1 MKKKLSLSE
10 MREKIKAKRA
20 VEATGSVTTH
30 PLEVKDAP
38 ATTQKKQRG
47 MKEIL
52 AERREE
58 SQRRAV
64 AFAKRRQAEA
74 QAATEVSASESYESD
89 VDDKAEQGSANVCTE
104 STDGAFDD
112 ELCESDAY
120 DQPRKSDA
128 FDRSGESDAEAGGE
142 ETTRRPKKATAALS
156 TRQKPYPVHA
166 FGKWDAA
173 IRLIA
178 KAVQVDLEMV
188 GSSLIGVLSALA
200 QAIINVSVKQYDA
213 GRPVSVNMFVIASS
227 GERKSSTIE
236 AIVSAVRAA
245 LVRATDT
252 RRNMIIQDVT
262 VDGMVVGLL
271 ERCPSQ
277 FLLALEGASLL
288 GGHAMSK
295 DNLSRFLGNVSS
307 LFSGEPISRTR
318 VEEHHY
324 AIGRLSVLLFSQPI
338 VAMDFLSSDMI
349 MQQGLGNRFMYSTPP
364 SLMGTRLYADV
375 ELENDPVYTQFCDQ
389 LAALASLEWKISADT
404 GGMDVRTVRMSPE
417 AKKIWVA
424 FYNSAELSAKAGG
437 DAEAHE
443 GYVTRFPE
451 QVMRLAAL
459 LAMLDDPNVEHIS
472 EQVMERAVALGS
484 YYLTSALDAFKVMP
498 ANKDEM
504 DAKTLLDWMI
514 NKLDELDIDA
524 IPVRMMYKDGPRCAR
539 PSKRTKELLALLMA
553 RGEVRKYTQPIH
565 YGDGKNSLDNYAVTG
580 M

>member
-1 MKKKLSLSE
+1 
-10 MREKIKAKRA
+10 
-20 VEATGSVTTH
+20 
-30 PLEVKDAP
+30 
-38 ATTQKKQRG
+38 

-52 AERREE
+52 AARSEE

-74 QAATEVSASESYESD
+74 EAATEVSASASYEYG
-89 VDDKAEQGSANVCTE
+89 VDDKTEQNSASACTE
-104 STDGAFDD
+104 STDEAFDD
-112 ELCESDAY
+112 QFCESDAC
-120 DQPRKSDA
+120 DQPHKSDA
-128 FDRSGESDAEAGGE
+128 CDRPGESDADAKIE
-142 ETTRRPKKATAALS
+142 ETMRRPKKAAAPLS
-156 TRQKPYPVHA
+156 TRQNPYPVHA
-166 FGKWDAA
+166 FGKWEAA

-178 KAVQVDLEMV
+178 KAFQVDLEMV
-188 GSSLIGVLSALA
+188 ASSLIGVLSALV

-213 GRPVSVNMFVIASS
+213 GRPVSLNMFIIASS

-324 AIGRLSVLLFSQPI
+324 AIGRRLSVLLFSQPI

-364 SLMGTRLYADV
+364 SLMGTRLYAC
-375 ELENDPVYTQFCDQ
+375 LLYT
-389 LAALASLEWKISADT
+389 
-404 GGMDVRTVRMSPE
+404 SP
-417 AKKIWVA
+417 
-424 FYNSAELSAKAGG
+424 S
-437 DAEAHE
+437 
-443 GYVTRFPE
+443 
-451 QVMRLAAL
+451 
-459 LAMLDDPNVEHIS
+459 
-472 EQVMERAVALGS
+472 
-484 YYLTSALDAFKVMP
+484 
-498 ANKDEM
+498 
-504 DAKTLLDWMI
+504 
-514 NKLDELDIDA
+514 
-524 IPVRMMYKDGPRCAR
+524 PR
-539 PSKRTKELLALLMA
+539 
-553 RGEVRKYTQPIH
+553 
-565 YGDGKNSLDNYAVTG
+565 D
-580 M
+580 